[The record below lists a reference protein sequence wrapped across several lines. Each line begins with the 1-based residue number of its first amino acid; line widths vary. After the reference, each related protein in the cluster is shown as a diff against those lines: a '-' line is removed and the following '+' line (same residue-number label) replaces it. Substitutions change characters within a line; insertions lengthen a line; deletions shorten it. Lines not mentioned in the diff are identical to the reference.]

1 MGAAHRARGWVAVS
15 SERSRGRRIAA
26 YAGFAVGGVAALA
39 AASAT
44 GLATYFTRKVVT
56 PLVVKPDD
64 MEILEVHDDRLV
76 LGVTPDTVVAGRYGI
91 WLDGGAGHARIGE
104 ILDRTDTTVTR
115 RLESLESGELRPG
128 AARFNQYYVA
138 GDPTTAWGLP
148 HEDVLVSSEVG
159 DLPCWLTRPAESS
172 VDSGAGSGPGSELDG
187 VWAVLVHGRGATR
200 EECLRGVPVLHRM
213 GITSLV
219 PSYRNDRDAPGE
231 MAGRYHFGG
240 TEWRDIEA
248 TVLWALN
255 NGATRIVLMGWSMG
269 GAIVL
274 QVVARSWLGSRV
286 EAVVLDAPVVDWG
299 DVLDHTARINKLP
312 QPVGRLGQGM
322 VRHRLLRKAVGLG
335 EPVDLRTLNWVR
347 RAAELSV
354 PVLLIHSDQDDVVPV
369 GPSKALAEARPD
381 VVTFVGWTEARHTK
395 EWNVDPERW
404 DREVSAFLGRVIT
417 SS

>member
-1 MGAAHRARGWVAVS
+1 MSGS
-15 SERSRGRRIAA
+15 RSRGRRVAS
-26 YAGFAVGGVAALA
+26 YAGFVVGGVATVA

-64 MEILEVHDDRLV
+64 LEVLEVQPDRVV
-76 LGVTPDTVVAGRYGI
+76 LSATPDTVVPGRYGL
-91 WLDGGAGHARIGE
+91 WLDGGKGHARIGE
-104 ILDRTDTTVTR
+104 ILSRTDLSVTR
-115 RLESLESGELRPG
+115 RLESLEWGELRVGP
-128 AARFNQYYVA
+128 ARFNQYYVA

-148 HEDVLVSSEVG
+148 HEDVVVPSEVG
-159 DLPCWLTRPAESS
+159 DLPCWLTRPASAT
-172 VDSGAGSGPGSELDG
+172 DGGDFDG
-187 VWAVLVHGRGATR
+187 VWAILVHGRGATR
-200 EECLRGVPVLHRM
+200 EECLRGVPVLHRL

-219 PSYRNDRDAPGE
+219 PSYRNDRDAPGA

-240 TEWRDIEA
+240 TEWRDIES
-248 TVLWALN
+248 TMLWALDH
-255 NGATRIVLMGWSMG
+255 GAKRIVLMGWSMG

-299 DVLDHTARINKLP
+299 DVLDHTARVNKLP
-312 QPVGRLGQGM
+312 RPVGRLGQGM
-322 VRHRLLRKAVGLG
+322 VRHPLARKAVGLG
-335 EPVDLRTLNWVR
+335 EPIDLRSLNWVR

-381 VVTFVGWTEARHTK
+381 LVTFVGWTQARHTK
-395 EWNVDPERW
+395 EWNTDPERW
-404 DREVSAFLGRVIT
+404 DREVSTFLSAHVRLASGE
-417 SS
+417 SE

>member
-1 MGAAHRARGWVAVS
+1 VN
-15 SERSRGRRIAA
+15 SERSRGRRIAS

-76 LGVTPDTVVAGRYGI
+76 LGLTPDTVVPGRYGI

-128 AARFNQYYVA
+128 PARFNQYYVA

-148 HEDVLVSSEVG
+148 HEDVLVPSEVG
-159 DLPCWLTRPAESS
+159 DLPCWLTRPSESPAESS
-172 VDSGAGSGPGSELDG
+172 ADSGPGSGLDG

-255 NGATRIVLMGWSMG
+255 NGATRILLMGWSMG

-299 DVLDHTARINKLP
+299 DVLDHTARVNKLP

-369 GPSKALAEARPD
+369 GPSKALAAARPD

-404 DREVSAFLGRVIT
+404 DREVSAFLGRVLT